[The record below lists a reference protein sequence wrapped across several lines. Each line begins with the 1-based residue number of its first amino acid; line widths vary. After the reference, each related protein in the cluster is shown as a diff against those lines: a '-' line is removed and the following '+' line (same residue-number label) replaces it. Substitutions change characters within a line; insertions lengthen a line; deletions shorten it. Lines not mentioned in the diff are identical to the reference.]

1 MNELWRAYYERMAL
15 KRKPA
20 RDAWERLRE
29 LLVNLECRVEQLAVV
44 GQPGGGKEQQARLL
58 AEHEAFL
65 DDGHVVL
72 EGVFLLSTP
81 GLAKE
86 LEAVTITGQRLVG
99 REDWSL
105 VSQERLERA
114 KGDYEELRQKL
125 GEAVNQALALP
136 GHIKVEGLEPQQPSF
151 FVGGGLSPSLRRR
164 PEAS

>member
-1 MNELWRAYYERMAL
+1 MAL

-29 LLVNLECRVEQLAVV
+29 LLVNLECRVEQLTAV
-44 GQPGGGKEQQARLL
+44 GHPGGGKEQQARLL

-125 GEAVNQALALP
+125 GEAVDRALALP
-136 GHIKVEGLEPQQPSF
+136 GHTKVGSLEPQQPSL
-151 FVGGGLSPSLRRR
+151 FVEGGLSPSSGRR